1 MRPMVGQ
8 VVGESFKNYSKGS
21 PRMAGKSTH
30 GKTNKQ
36 KKKPDPESE
45 LLGERMGWCWAS
57 GDPLL
62 FHISLCPQT
71 SLGL

>member
-1 MRPMVGQ
+1 MVGQ

-21 PRMAGKSTH
+21 PRMAGKSAH

-45 LLGERMGWCWAS
+45 LLGERMGWAK
-57 GDPLL
+57 
-62 FHISLCPQT
+62 
-71 SLGL
+71 